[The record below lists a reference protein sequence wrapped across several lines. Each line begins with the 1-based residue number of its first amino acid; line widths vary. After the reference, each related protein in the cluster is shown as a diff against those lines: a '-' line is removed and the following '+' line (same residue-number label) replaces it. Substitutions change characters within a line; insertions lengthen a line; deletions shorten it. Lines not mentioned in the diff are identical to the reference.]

1 MRAAQNEQSTRFFM
15 SSSKNDKEMYF
26 MKNVTLVGYKVS
38 RQQDPF
44 SENYHDGTWL
54 YVIFD
59 SADVI
64 GKTVQRVWIDGQ
76 RYVPNKHVCRFEM
89 VDTAK
94 GGETNAYQY
103 AGNR

>member
-1 MRAAQNEQSTRFFM
+1 
-15 SSSKNDKEMYF
+15 

-44 SENYHDGTWL
+44 SESYHDGTWL

-76 RYVPNKHVCRFEM
+76 RYVPNPNHVGCVFQMYKPNKHVCRFEM

-94 GGETNAYQY
+94 GGETNA
-103 AGNR
+103 